1 MKRKKD
7 ICHAL
12 EFAKQV
18 ELEKPWVQD
27 LKKCEEAF
35 RRFGPILEKQGYTE
49 EAEETQA
56 SSVHLLLPNHASP
69 ESIIQ
74 VFQTSRVRGLAP
86 KGA

>member
-49 EAEETQA
+49 EAEETQ
-56 SSVHLLLPNHASP
+56 
-69 ESIIQ
+69 
-74 VFQTSRVRGLAP
+74 TLARITFTVNRWL
-86 KGA
+86 KTKQC